1 MVTELEADVVT
12 VVVAELDTEVVAVED
27 MVEDAELL

>member
-1 MVTELEADVVT
+1 VVTELEADVVT